1 VIDED
6 DPEIQIEGCHD
17 VWLSP
22 EMIWHFGV
30 GVFDEYD

>member
-6 DPEIQIEGCHD
+6 DPEIQIEGRHD
-17 VWLSP
+17 VRLSP